1 MLSSTRGDWRDVFEG
16 PLRVIVLGSQPKN
29 RSVSRPGIE
38 NFARLENRTEPWFV
52 VFDAPWRR
60 FSRVDRWYPKGISK
74 AENSALEH
82 YHYTIFPASKPVKY
96 SSEKRDIDSLL
107 AFVNS
112 LQCLRACL
120 DPLLIH
126 LQRTRV
132 ECIEQKQGAGESQ

>member
-1 MLSSTRGDWRDVFEG
+1 MGDSYVELAAKPVNAKVKVG
-16 PLRVIVLGSQPKN
+16 
-29 RSVSRPGIE
+29 
-38 NFARLENRTEPWFV
+38 NF
-52 VFDAPWRR
+52 
-60 FSRVDRWYPKGISK
+60 RVDRWYPKGISK